1 VKLRRWDIVF
11 VKADERDQVG
21 HPGVVLSPEDILED
35 GKQHRLNVLIG
46 TKRVPAAI
54 VQTHQVLLNGAD
66 GLEFQTMV
74 DCSLVYM
81 VKKASII
88 RVTGTVGFFRRQE
101 IQRKIRAHL
110 GLG

>member
-1 VKLRRWDIVF
+1 
-11 VKADERDQVG
+11 
-21 HPGVVLSPEDILED
+21 
-35 GKQHRLNVLIG
+35 
-46 TKRVPAAI
+46 VPAAI

-88 RVTGTVGFFRRQE
+88 RVAGTVGFFRRQE